1 VRDFTPHRIMRAKA
15 LTRVPRYFCVRL
27 SWDAEHVHQLCDP
40 NDPNNNNRTTGIV
53 RGAIVE
59 FWNDMKR
66 AQYVDPATRMLEV
79 RVPLASNPA
88 GVRSTARLMFE
99 FTSTGGVLPSYDTMT
114 RVAKD
119 SSLDDLEFLVLIGLA
134 FCIYFGAM
142 EIFEIISIGISRYAA
157 AAPLL
162 QAPSTPSITLPLL
175 QRPALP
181 MPEAPPRYRLFT
193 ATSRICGT

>member
-1 VRDFTPHRIMRAKA
+1 
-15 LTRVPRYFCVRL
+15 
-27 SWDAEHVHQLCDP
+27 
-40 NDPNNNNRTTGIV
+40 
-53 RGAIVE
+53 
-59 FWNDMKR
+59 
-66 AQYVDPATRMLEV
+66 
-79 RVPLASNPA
+79 
-88 GVRSTARLMFE
+88 MFE

-142 EIFEIISIGISRYAA
+142 EIFEIIAIGISRYAA

-162 QAPSTPSITLPLL
+162 QAPSAPSVTLPLL